1 MHSLAERKKLG
12 KAATVPLIIGQPG
25 PLIMLNPKR
34 EEHNLLSGKGSSC
47 LSIKVWLCLLF
58 SVAFCSHQLAC
69 VNDLAQ
75 GDESLYKPQL
85 SFSAR
90 AVPIMRVTENRPDN
104 LYQGDRVV

>member
-1 MHSLAERKKLG
+1 MASEFKEAS
-12 KAATVPLIIGQPG
+12 
-25 PLIMLNPKR
+25 
-34 EEHNLLSGKGSSC
+34 SGAKPMASRP